1 MKITNPEI
9 AKYTEAL
16 TTEEPEIVKE
26 LVAASVQDLNHTD
39 MLSGRQVGMLLRLLI
54 QISGAK
60 RVLEIG
66 TFTGYSALMMAGVLP
81 DHGRLITLEK
91 NERYHRISEPFFSR
105 KPFNR
110 KIKQIYGP
118 ALETIPKITGDF
130 DFVYLDAD
138 KTNYPQYYS
147 LIRPRVKKGGLIVID
162 NTLWG
167 GKVLKDRRDDK
178 AAAIDTL
185 NRMVREDS
193 KTEQLLLPLRD
204 GVMIVRIL

>member
-1 MKITNPEI
+1 MIITNPQI

-16 TTEEPEIVKE
+16 TTDEPEIVKE

-39 MLSGRQVGMLLRLLI
+39 MLSGKQVGILLRLLI
-54 QISGAK
+54 QISGAE

-91 NERYHRISEPFFSR
+91 NERYQQISEPFFSR

-110 KIKQIYGP
+110 KIKQILGP
-118 ALETIPKITGDF
+118 ALETIPKIPGDF

-147 LIRPRVKKGGLIVID
+147 MIRPRVKKGGLIVID
-162 NTLWG
+162 NSLWG
-167 GKVLKDRRDDK
+167 GKVLKDRDDK

-185 NRMVREDS
+185 NRMIRDDS

-204 GVMIVRIL
+204 GVMIVRTL

>member
-1 MKITNPEI
+1 MKITNTQI
-9 AKYTEAL
+9 AKYTEAF

-26 LVAASVQDLNHTD
+26 LIAASVQDLNHTD

-54 QISGAK
+54 QLSGAE

-66 TFTGYSALMMAGVLP
+66 TFSGYSALMMAGVLP
-81 DHGRLITLEK
+81 NHGRLITLEK
-91 NERYHRISEPFFSR
+91 NERYHRISGPFFSR

-110 KIKQIYGP
+110 KIKQILGP
-118 ALETIPKITGDF
+118 ALETIPRITGDF

-162 NTLWG
+162 NSLWG
-167 GKVLKDRRDDK
+167 GKVLKDRDDK
-178 AAAIDTL
+178 ATAIDTL
-185 NRMVREDS
+185 NRMIRDDS